1 MSSLLHVKETLLW
14 LLVVGDGVDDSSGG
28 GGGGGICVSGT
39 ENR

>member
-1 MSSLLHVKETLLW
+1 VKETLLW